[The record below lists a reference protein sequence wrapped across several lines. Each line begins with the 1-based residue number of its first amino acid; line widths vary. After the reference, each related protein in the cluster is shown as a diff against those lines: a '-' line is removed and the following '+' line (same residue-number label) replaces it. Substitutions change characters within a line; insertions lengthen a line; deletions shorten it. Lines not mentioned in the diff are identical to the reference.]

1 MSKFLN
7 FKDVKK
13 VDRVFEMRSKRKD
26 KKYAELVL
34 YGEIGE
40 DFFGEGITAQRVSD
54 ALKEYGDV
62 EQLDVRIN
70 SMGGS
75 VFDGV
80 AIYNR
85 IKQLGANTTV
95 YIDGLAASIASII
108 AMAGNE
114 IIISDGSLMMIHSP
128 MTMTFGNAQEHE
140 NSIEVLD
147 TIEEEM
153 IGIYARKTKLSRSE
167 LRQMLKAETWINS
180 EDAIEMGFATSTS
193 EDALMVACTDSV
205 VSKFQKYYKNM
216 PKEDIVTDK
225 LVVKNKLETINKKIE
240 GYLAR

>member
-1 MSKFLN
+1 MSKVLN
-7 FKDVKK
+7 FKDVKN
-13 VDRVFEMRSKRKD
+13 VDRKFQMRSKRKD

-34 YGEIGE
+34 YGEIGQ
-40 DFFGEGITAQRVSD
+40 DFWGEGITAQSVNE
-54 ALKEYGDV
+54 AFKEFGDV

-80 AIYNR
+80 TIYNR

-108 AMAGNE
+108 AMAGDE
-114 IIISDGSLMMIHSP
+114 VVISEGSVIMVHSP
-128 MTMTFGNAQEHE
+128 MVMTMGNAQDHE
-140 NSIEVLD
+140 NAIEILD

-153 IGIYARKTKLSRSE
+153 IGIYARKTDLSRSE
-167 LRQMLKAETWINS
+167 LRKMLKTETWINS
-180 EDAIEMGFATSTS
+180 EEAIEMGFATSTS
-193 EDALMVACTDSV
+193 EDALMVACSEQV
-205 VSKFQKYYKNM
+205 VANYSKYFKNM
-216 PKEDIVTDK
+216 PREKIITDK
-225 LVVKNKLETINKKIE
+225 AVVKNKLDAINKKIE